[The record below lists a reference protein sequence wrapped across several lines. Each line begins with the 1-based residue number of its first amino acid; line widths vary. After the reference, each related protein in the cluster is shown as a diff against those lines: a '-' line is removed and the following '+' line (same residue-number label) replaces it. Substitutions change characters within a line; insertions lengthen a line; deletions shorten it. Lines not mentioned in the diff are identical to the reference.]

1 MIVETGKSVWKWNLG
16 AKTWCGVEYT
26 LGTDLLTRG
35 CPPMTQDLMFWQG
48 LLEPVLICCWNGPLR
63 MSEWPQQ
70 STEEGVRR
78 LIEVG
83 VFQWIYYVK
92 PGNPPPKSVCPGRAN
107 RILSIKSIRNARV
120 RGAL

>member
-16 AKTWCGVEYT
+16 AKTWCGVEYR
-26 LGTDLLTRG
+26 LETDLLTQG

-48 LLEPVLICCWNGPLR
+48 LLEPVLICCWNGPP
-63 MSEWPQQ
+63 WQ
-70 STEEGVRR
+70 STEGVRR

-83 VFQWIYYVK
+83 VFQWIYYMK
-92 PGNPPPKSVCPGRAN
+92 PGSPPPKSMCPGRAN

-120 RGAL
+120 RGPL